1 MNPNA
6 DRELSFFP
14 SGSRISI
21 AMALRLHALFCA
33 AALCGAGFLSAQDA
47 GENPEAPE
55 VLPVEGVELEIVPIP
70 EEEGKDKAPPPAA
83 APEAEGEK
91 EKEAAEGP
99 EKKPDPE
106 TKEEKPKPAP
116 EAPAKKPNPRE
127 EARAK
132 AKAAAEADIAMVDG
146 TPLAELVPLLGHERF
161 RVREHAQKRLID
173 QLGDHFEEIGNLCFD
188 AYSSGNDPEIRMRAK
203 AVLLELVQRSTG
215 NGKRGFVG
223 IGLLLHAFF
232 DKNGEV
238 NFAIRV
244 SEVRPDTPALKAGLR
259 VDDIITGIDN
269 HVLDDK
275 DATQRF
281 MDIVAAMPPG
291 REVTLKY
298 RRDGKDME
306 VKLTLM
312 ARPDL
317 PEDNTPKADPEKL
330 LREWLEEKK
339 KAVAEP

>member
-1 MNPNA
+1 MPF
-6 DRELSFFP
+6 RF
-14 SGSRISI
+14 
-21 AMALRLHALFCA
+21 HALFCV
-33 AALCGAGFLSAQDA
+33 AALCGVGLLRAQKA
-47 GENPEAPE
+47 GEDADAP
-55 VLPVEGVELEIVPIP
+55 VPVPVEGAEIEIVPIP
-70 EEEGKDKAPPPAA
+70 EVKEGDKGEAPAEA
-83 APEAEGEK
+83 DGKGAEKGEAVPEAGENAR
-91 EKEAAEGP
+91 EP
-99 EKKPDPE
+99 EKK
-106 TKEEKPKPAP
+106 EEAPKKGAD
-116 EAPAKKPNPRE
+116 APAKKPNPRE

-146 TPLAELVPLLGHERF
+146 TPLDGLISLLGHERF
-161 RVREHAQKRLID
+161 RVRERAQKRLVD
-173 QLGDHFEEIGNLCFD
+173 QLGDQLDAIGDLCYK
-188 AYSSGNDPEIRMRAK
+188 AYSSSPDPEIRMRVR

-215 NGKRGFVG
+215 TGKRGFVG
-223 IGLLLHAFF
+223 IGMLLHAFF

-244 SEVRPDTPALKAGLR
+244 SEVRPDTPALRAGLR
-259 VDDIITGIDN
+259 VGDIITGIDN
-269 HVLDDK
+269 TKLDDK

-298 RRDGKDME
+298 RRDDKDLE

-317 PEDNTPKADPEKL
+317 PEDDNPKADPEKL

-339 KAVAEP
+339 KAGAEP

>member
-1 MNPNA
+1 MLP
-6 DRELSFFP
+6 
-14 SGSRISI
+14 
-21 AMALRLHALFCA
+21 RLHALFCA
-33 AALCGAGFLSAQDA
+33 ATLCGAGFLPAQEA
-47 GENPEAPE
+47 GEDADALNPVPA
-55 VLPVEGVELEIVPIP
+55 EGVEIEIVPIP
-70 EEEGKDKAPPPAA
+70 EEKEEDKGEPPAKA
-83 APEAEGEK
+83 GDEGAEK
-91 EKEAAEGP
+91 EKEAPEP
-99 EKKPDPE
+99 KEKKPDA
-106 TKEEKPKPAP
+106 KEEDPKSAP
-116 EAPAKKPNPRE
+116 GAPAKKANLRE

-132 AKAAAEADIAMVDG
+132 AKAVAEADIAMVDD
-146 TPLAELVPLLGHERF
+146 TPLAGLVPLLGHERF
-161 RVREHAQKRLID
+161 RVRENAQKRLIE
-173 QLGDHFEEIGNLCFD
+173 QIGEQSEMVGDLCYE
-188 AYSSGNDPEIRMRAK
+188 AYSSSRDPEIRMRAR

-215 NGKRGFVG
+215 TGKRGFVG

-232 DKNGEV
+232 DKGGEV

-244 SEVRPDTPALKAGLR
+244 SEVRPDTPAQRAGLR

-269 HVLDDK
+269 TKLDDK

-298 RRDGKDME
+298 RRDGKDKE

-330 LREWLEEKK
+330 LRKWLDSRK
-339 KAVAEP
+339 KAGAEP